1 MDIKMLSKDCRNFSE
16 NAAKADYTYGVVVKD
31 ERVLVFVKVIERSLW
46 NTILDLYAALDI
58 LLV

>member
-1 MDIKMLSKDCRNFSE
+1 MLSKDCRNLSE